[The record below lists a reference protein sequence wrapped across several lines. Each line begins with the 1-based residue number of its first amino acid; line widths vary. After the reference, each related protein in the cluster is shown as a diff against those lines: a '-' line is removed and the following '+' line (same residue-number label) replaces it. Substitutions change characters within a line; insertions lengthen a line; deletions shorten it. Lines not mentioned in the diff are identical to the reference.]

1 MGPAAISA
9 RATAVLALPL
19 GLVAAAGAALV
30 SASDE
35 RVIVNFFITLVL
47 ALSIQ
52 AFSGTSGIISFG
64 HVAFL
69 GVGAYV
75 TALLTIPPALKVT
88 EAPGLPSFLAN
99 ADFALPLA
107 LVASLLV
114 AGVVAGLLGVVFAR
128 MEADALSMA
137 TVSLLLIF
145 LVLFQG
151 AGDITGGTQGLYA
164 IPASTTIWIAFAAAL
179 AAVFVGQLF
188 ARSKTGVQLAA
199 SRSDPLAAESLG
211 VRLIRV
217 RWVAWTLAG
226 ALIGFGGGLWA
237 SYNLAFAPPAFGFDL
252 TFTLLGALVVG
263 GLSSVTGGVVG
274 VAVMTAVFE
283 LLQRFERIVELTG
296 FTQIVLAVV
305 VLLILY
311 KRPNGLLGF
320 AELPE
325 ALAARQVRL
334 RRSQRLGPR
343 EEPGG
348 SRQVSARPS
357 PAPIPESRQDHEPAA

>member
-1 MGPAAISA
+1 MGSAAYSV
-9 RATAVLALPL
+9 RATAILALPL
-19 GLVAAAGAALV
+19 GLVAVAGAAFV

-52 AFSGTSGIISFG
+52 TFSGPSGIITFG

-75 TALLTIPPALKVT
+75 TALLTIPPALKLT
-88 EAPGLPSFLAN
+88 EAQGLPSFLAH
-99 ADFALPLA
+99 AELALPLA
-107 LVASLLV
+107 LVASLLI
-114 AGVVAGLLGVVFAR
+114 AGVVAGLLGLAFAR

-137 TVSLLLIF
+137 TVSLMLIF

-164 IPASTTIWIAFAAAL
+164 IPASTTIWIAFTAAL
-179 AAVFVGQLF
+179 AAIFIGQLF
-188 ARSKTGVQLAA
+188 SRSRLGVQLAA

-283 LLQRFERIVELTG
+283 LLQRFERTVELTG
-296 FTQIVLAVV
+296 LTQIVLAIF

-325 ALAARQVRL
+325 AIRHGRQRL
-334 RRSQRLGPR
+334 RPASRPGPVERTSEEKNVALQERSGAPQ
-343 EEPGG
+343 
-348 SRQVSARPS
+348 S
-357 PAPIPESRQDHEPAA
+357 P